1 MVPVSG
7 AQGADRI
14 KNLRRLLRLCISV
27 VLAATAVWAAVAG
40 VDALLTWRFEL
51 ESSGLRPGRI
61 GEDLALAAVALTAAV
76 GIVAMVS
83 RSLSGLTGLG
93 RTPTRSDDPELARLV
108 SEARTDS
115 LTRLANHREFHDR
128 LAAEIERRNTT
139 GSVFSLMAVDL
150 DGLKAVNDTFGH
162 QAGDA
167 HIVRMAQ
174 ALQTEVGTAG
184 TVFRTGGDEFMI
196 LLPDLRNWH
205 AINLAHKIHAATA
218 SASAVRAL
226 SIGVTESKGTEHRNA
241 LIRQADLAL
250 YEAKRA
256 KLAAVAYQPGLE
268 PADPQANGEG
278 LSEHLKA
285 LASALARTVDVRDC
299 GTSNHSEI
307 VSELAAAI
315 AARQG
320 IDGPQLERIR
330 VAALLHDVGKISVP
344 DVVLHKPGPLAETEQ
359 AVMRE
364 HVTVGRDLLLAAGF
378 TEEAT
383 WVLHHHERYDGQGYP
398 DALRGEDIPL
408 ESRIIAVADAFE
420 AMTGERP
427 YRETLTTEQ
436 AVAELTALAGTQF
449 DASCV
454 RAVAEIVGGG
464 VPAAPPAWSPADPKQ
479 RPIPFS
485 KLKSRTGVR

>member
-1 MVPVSG
+1 VRHVLTLGVSL
-7 AQGADRI
+7 A
-14 KNLRRLLRLCISV
+14 V
-27 VLAATAVWAAVAG
+27 VATAVWAAAAG
-40 VDALLTWRFEL
+40 LDALISWRFEA
-51 ESSGLRPGRI
+51 ETSGLRRGRV
-61 GEDLALAAVALTAAV
+61 EDDLALAAMAIAATVGIGTMIAKSLAALT
-76 GIVAMVS
+76 S
-83 RSLSGLTGLG
+83 PG

-167 HIVRMAQ
+167 HIVRIAQ

-205 AINLAHKIHAATA
+205 AINLAHRIHSATA

-268 PADPQANGEG
+268 PADAQADGEG

-315 AARQG
+315 AAHHG
-320 IDGPQLERIR
+320 IDGRQLERIR

-344 DVVLHKPGPLAETEQ
+344 DVVLHKPGALATSEQ

-364 HVTVGRDLLLAAGF
+364 HVAVGRDLLVAAGF
-378 TEEAT
+378 AEEAT
-383 WVLHHHERYDGQGYP
+383 WVLHHHERYDGEGYP
-398 DALRGEDIPL
+398 DALSGEEIPF

>member
-1 MVPVSG
+1 VRHVLTLGVSL
-7 AQGADRI
+7 A
-14 KNLRRLLRLCISV
+14 V
-27 VLAATAVWAAVAG
+27 VATAVWAAAAG
-40 VDALLTWRFEL
+40 LDALISWRFEA
-51 ESSGLRPGRI
+51 ETSGLRRGRV
-61 GEDLALAAVALTAAV
+61 EDDLALAAMAIAATVGIGTMIAKSLAALT
-76 GIVAMVS
+76 S
-83 RSLSGLTGLG
+83 PG

-167 HIVRMAQ
+167 HIVRIAQ

-205 AINLAHKIHAATA
+205 AINLAHRIHSATA

-268 PADPQANGEG
+268 PADAQADGEG

-315 AARQG
+315 AAHHG
-320 IDGPQLERIR
+320 IDGRQLERIR

-344 DVVLHKPGPLAETEQ
+344 DVVLHKPGALATSEQ

-364 HVTVGRDLLLAAGF
+364 HVTVGRDLLVAAGF
-378 TEEAT
+378 AEEAT
-383 WVLHHHERYDGQGYP
+383 WVLHHHERYDGEGYP
-398 DALRGEDIPL
+398 DALSGEEIPF

-464 VPAAPPAWSPADPKQ
+464 VPAAPPTWSQADPKQ

>member
-1 MVPVSG
+1 VRHVLTLGVSL
-7 AQGADRI
+7 A
-14 KNLRRLLRLCISV
+14 V
-27 VLAATAVWAAVAG
+27 VATAVWAAAAG
-40 VDALLTWRFEL
+40 LDALISWRFEA
-51 ESSGLRPGRI
+51 ETSGLRRGRV
-61 GEDLALAAVALTAAV
+61 EDDLALAAMAIAATVGIGTMIAKSLAALT
-76 GIVAMVS
+76 S
-83 RSLSGLTGLG
+83 PG

-167 HIVRMAQ
+167 HIVRIAQ

-205 AINLAHKIHAATA
+205 AINLAHRIHSATA

-268 PADPQANGEG
+268 PADAQADGEG

-315 AARQG
+315 AAHHG
-320 IDGPQLERIR
+320 IDGRQLERIR

-344 DVVLHKPGPLAETEQ
+344 DVVLHKPGALATSEQ

-364 HVTVGRDLLLAAGF
+364 HVAVGRDLLVAAGF
-378 TEEAT
+378 AEEAT
-383 WVLHHHERYDGQGYP
+383 WVLHHHERYDGEGYP
-398 DALRGEDIPL
+398 DALSGEEIPF

-479 RPIPFS
+479 RPLPFS